1 MALSK
6 VLPTDFGIDATY
18 WKIVD
23 LNINWLS
30 RETHISL
37 LGWSDKVS
45 REAGRKELARKIF
58 SFSGDDFP
66 FLDIE
71 PQNEREIAYDKIKQT
86 ELFADSGDA

>member
-30 RETHISL
+30 REAHISL

-45 REAGRKELARKIF
+45 RELGKKELSRKIF
-58 SFSGDDFP
+58 SFYGEEFP

-71 PQNEREIAYDKIKQT
+71 PQNEREIAYEYIKQT
-86 ELFADSGDA
+86 DLFTNSGDA